1 MSRIG
6 KQSITIPTGV
16 TVTINDAGVSVKGA
30 KGELSFKP
38 HHAIKVEQVDNTLV
52 CTVVLKTKQSPAL
65 WGTTR
70 AILANLIEGV
80 STGFTRVLE
89 MQGVGYRAS
98 VKGTNLELLVG
109 FSHPVLVEAPQGIT
123 FKVEKELI
131 TISGADKHMVGQ
143 IAANI
148 RQIRKPEPYKG
159 KGIRYQGEKVRRKVG
174 KVVGATA

>member
-6 KQSITIPTGV
+6 KQSITIPAGV
-16 TVTINDAGVSVKGA
+16 TVTITDAGVSVKGT

>member
-6 KQSITIPTGV
+6 KQPITIPTGV
-16 TVTINDAGVSVKGA
+16 TVTISDAGVTVKGP

-38 HHAIKVEQVDNTLV
+38 HHAIKVEQVANTLV
-52 CTVVLKTKQSPAL
+52 CTVVLKSKQSPAL

-70 AILANLIEGV
+70 AILANFVEGV
-80 STGFTRVLE
+80 STGFSRVLE

-98 VKGTNLELLVG
+98 VKGQNLELLVG
-109 FSHPVLVEAPQGIT
+109 FSHPVLIEAPAGIT

-131 TISGADKHMVGQ
+131 TIAGPNKHTVGQ
-143 IAANI
+143 VAANI
-148 RQIRKPEPYKG
+148 RKVRPPEPYKG